1 MTQEELLEIG
11 RKAADGTLTIREAMS
26 ARIGEDGKQMQSAR
40 TALNKIKSL
49 GYDLDANWST
59 VSTDKFL
66 RALDAAPKPKS
77 QFTELSATEG
87 VLRSL
92 AAQSA
97 PGAKYAYELG
107 YGASGRATELKLKGM
122 VQYRGTSEA
131 GKKRIKFKSVP
142 EGKLSLPPLI
152 EGLNAITEDSVILN
166 PDTLQPLRTK
176 GGKPKTIGPKAGQIR
191 DAVAV
196 SLMIPLRPGEIRSI
210 GIDDIDFETGQFTD
224 KWQRKNKIR
233 NPVELD
239 EVLLEVLRDA
249 KDRAVANGQKVLF
262 DITDTQLLNGI
273 RVQGGIMEQMVPF
286 EGTLGRRFRN
296 ALDTRKIIP
305 SLMHGELNSGIEL
318 STIMGHNT
326 YDEMMGSLKQMTA
339 VRYVS
344 PLIREGEGTEV
355 KKTMRDFRNFTAEVL
370 GLETLN
376 QLPSALGVTAS
387 RLEAEGAPKLVV
399 RKTGDG
405 VKFEESRRGTLTPQ
419 DADEIADIKETNMSV
434 RAAQREEAGVRVKRA
449 QLESGDLD
457 VKLAEQDAEN
467 REIKRRARVRA
478 RGGEDADTL
487 ANKGLSDADRA
498 ALEAQGLDPDKYDP
512 VPRGVKTA
520 AKTTAATSTALL
532 ASKAAKAAGTVI
544 PGPDPFELAGAVIE
558 GAVVPEGERAADIA
572 VERGQKFVG
581 DLLGVEA
588 RKAEGLSD
596 LFTKEVAAETI
607 GGIGGVVADI
617 ATLGTVSGTGP
628 FDRST
633 GNISGR
639 NLRSQQLRERQQAD
653 EGFIPKP

>member
-40 TALNKIKSL
+40 TALNKIEKL

-59 VSTDKFL
+59 VSTDEFL

-131 GKKRIKFKSVP
+131 GKKRIKFKAVP

-166 PDTLQPLRTK
+166 PDTLEPLRTK
-176 GGKPKTIGPKAGQIR
+176 GGKPKTIGPKADQIK

-210 GIDDIDFETGQFTD
+210 GIDDIDFEAGRFTD
-224 KWQRKNKIR
+224 TWQRKNKIR

-239 EVLLEVLRDA
+239 EVLIEVLRDA
-249 KDRAVANGQKVLF
+249 RDRAVANGQKVLF
-262 DITDTQLLNGI
+262 NISSNDLLNGI
-273 RVQGGIMEQMVPF
+273 RVQGGIMQQMVPF
-286 EGTLGRRFRN
+286 ESTLGRRFQN

-344 PLIREGEGTEV
+344 PLVREGEGTVV
-355 KKTMRDFRNFTAEVL
+355 KQTMRDFRNFTAEIL

-387 RLEAEGAPKLVV
+387 RLEAKGAPKLIV

-405 VKFEESRRGTLTPQ
+405 VKFEESR
-419 DADEIADIKETNMSV
+419 
-434 RAAQREEAGVRVKRA
+434 
-449 QLESGDLD
+449 
-457 VKLAEQDAEN
+457 
-467 REIKRRARVRA
+467 
-478 RGGEDADTL
+478 
-487 ANKGLSDADRA
+487 
-498 ALEAQGLDPDKYDP
+498 
-512 VPRGVKTA
+512 
-520 AKTTAATSTALL
+520 
-532 ASKAAKAAGTVI
+532 
-544 PGPDPFELAGAVIE
+544 
-558 GAVVPEGERAADIA
+558 
-572 VERGQKFVG
+572 
-581 DLLGVEA
+581 
-588 RKAEGLSD
+588 
-596 LFTKEVAAETI
+596 
-607 GGIGGVVADI
+607 
-617 ATLGTVSGTGP
+617 
-628 FDRST
+628 
-633 GNISGR
+633 
-639 NLRSQQLRERQQAD
+639 
-653 EGFIPKP
+653 

>member
-26 ARIGEDGKQMQSAR
+26 ARLAQQTGRRKPAQ
-40 TALNKIKSL
+40 TVLNKIKAL

-59 VSTDKFL
+59 VSTDEFL
-66 RALDAAPKPKS
+66 RTLDAAGKTKS

-87 VLRSL
+87 VLKSL

-97 PGAKYAYELG
+97 EGAEYAYKTA
-107 YGASGRATELKLKGM
+107 YGASGRAADLNLEGRK
-122 VQYRGTSEA
+122 QYRGTSEA
-131 GKKRIKFKSVP
+131 GKKRIKFEGVP
-142 EGKLSLPPLI
+142 EGKLSLPPLVA
-152 EGLNAITEDSVILN
+152 GLNAITEDSVILN
-166 PDTLQPLRTK
+166 PDTLEPLRTK
-176 GGKPKTIGPKAGQIR
+176 GGKLKTIGPKADQIK

-196 SLMIPLRPGEIRSI
+196 SLMIPLRPGEIRAI
-210 GIDDIDFETGQFTD
+210 GIDDIDFEAGRFTAT
-224 KWQRKNKIR
+224 WQRVNKIR

-249 KDRAVANGQKVLF
+249 KDRAVANGQEF
-262 DITDTQLLNGI
+262 IFEISSNDLLNGV

-296 ALDTRKIIP
+296 AMDTRKIIP
-305 SLMHGELNSGIEL
+305 SLMHGELNSGISL

-344 PLIREGEGTEV
+344 PLVREGEGTEV
-355 KKTMRDFRNFTAEVL
+355 KKTMRDFRNFTAEIL

-387 RLEAEGAPKLVV
+387 RLEAEGAPKLIV

-405 VKFEESRRGTLTPQ
+405 VKFEESRQGTLTPQ

-434 RAAQREEAGVRVKRA
+434 RAAQREEAVVRVKRA

-467 REIKRRARVRA
+467 REIKRRARVKA

-512 VPRGVKTA
+512 VPRGAKTA
-520 AKTTAATSTALL
+520 AKTAATSAALF

-572 VERGQKFVG
+572 VERGQSFMGDVMG
-581 DLLGVEA
+581 VEPRRAERMSDLLTPENIAYNV
-588 RKAEGLSD
+588 
-596 LFTKEVAAETI
+596 
-607 GGIGGVVADI
+607 GGIGGVLADVV
-617 ATLGTVSGTGP
+617 TLGTVSGTGP
-628 FDRST
+628 FSGERT

-639 NLRSQQLRERQQAD
+639 NLRAQQLRERQAD

>member
-26 ARIGEDGKQMQSAR
+26 ARIGEDGKQMKSAR
-40 TALNKIKSL
+40 TALNKIEKL

-59 VSTDKFL
+59 VSTDEFL
-66 RALDAAPKPKS
+66 RALDSSRNPRS
-77 QFTELSATEG
+77 QFTELGATEG
-87 VLRSL
+87 VLKSL

-97 PGAKYAYELG
+97 EGADYAYKTG
-107 YGASGRATELKLKGM
+107 YGAGGRGARLELESVK
-122 VQYRGTSEA
+122 QFRGESEA
-131 GKKRIKFKSVP
+131 GKKRIKFKAVP

-166 PDTLQPLRTK
+166 PDTLEPLRTK
-176 GGKPKTIGPKAGQIR
+176 GGKPKTIGPKAGQIK

-196 SLMIPLRPGEIRSI
+196 SLMIPLRPGEIRAI

-224 KWQRKNKIR
+224 TWQRVNKIR

-249 KDRAVANGQKVLF
+249 KDRAVANGQKFLF
-262 DITDTQLLNGI
+262 EISSNDLLNGI

-344 PLIREGEGTEV
+344 PLVREGEGTVV
-355 KKTMRDFRNFTAEVL
+355 KQTMRDFRNFTAEIL

-387 RLEAEGAPKLVV
+387 RLEAEGAPKLIV

-405 VKFEESRRGTLTPQ
+405 VKFEESRQGTLTPK

-434 RAAQREEAGVRVKRA
+434 RAAQREEAGVRIKRA

-487 ANKGLSDADRA
+487 ANKGLSDEDRA

-512 VPRGVKTA
+512 VPRGAKTA
-520 AKTTAATSTALL
+520 AKTAATSAALF

-572 VERGQKFVG
+572 VERGQSFMGDVMG
-581 DLLGVEA
+581 VEPRRAERMSDLLTPEN
-588 RKAEGLSD
+588 
-596 LFTKEVAAETI
+596 VAYNV
-607 GGIGGVVADI
+607 GGIGGVLADVV
-617 ATLGTVSGTGP
+617 TLGTVSGTGP
-628 FDRST
+628 FSGERT

-639 NLRSQQLRERQQAD
+639 NLRARQLREQRQAD

>member
-40 TALNKIKSL
+40 TALNKIEKL

-59 VSTDKFL
+59 VSTDEFL

-131 GKKRIKFKSVP
+131 GKKRIKFKAVP

-166 PDTLQPLRTK
+166 PDTLEPLRTK
-176 GGKPKTIGPKAGQIR
+176 GGKPKTIGPKADQIK

-210 GIDDIDFETGQFTD
+210 GIDDIDFEAGRFTD
-224 KWQRKNKIR
+224 TWQRKNKIR

-239 EVLLEVLRDA
+239 EVLIEVLRDA
-249 KDRAVANGQKVLF
+249 RDRAVANGQKVLF
-262 DITDTQLLNGI
+262 NISSNDLLNGI
-273 RVQGGIMEQMVPF
+273 RVQGGIMQQMVPF
-286 EGTLGRRFRN
+286 ESTLGRRFQN

-344 PLIREGEGTEV
+344 PLVREGEGTVV
-355 KKTMRDFRNFTAEVL
+355 KQTMRDFRNFTAEIL

-387 RLEAEGAPKLVV
+387 RLEAKGAPKLIV

-405 VKFEESRRGTLTPQ
+405 VKFEESRQGTLTPQ

-434 RAAQREEAGVRVKRA
+434 RAAQREEASVREKRA

-467 REIKRRARVRA
+467 REIKRRARVKA

-520 AKTTAATSTALL
+520 AKTAATSAALF

-544 PGPDPFELAGAVIE
+544 PGPDPFELAGAAIE
-558 GAVVPEGERAADIA
+558 GAVVPGGERAADIA
-572 VERGQKFVG
+572 VERGQSFMGDVMG
-581 DLLGVEA
+581 VEPRRAERMSDLLTPEN
-588 RKAEGLSD
+588 
-596 LFTKEVAAETI
+596 VAYNV
-607 GGIGGVVADI
+607 GGIGGVLADVV
-617 ATLGTVSGTGP
+617 TLGTVSGTGP
-628 FDRST
+628 FSGERTD
-633 GNISGR
+633 NISGR
-639 NLRSQQLRERQQAD
+639 NLRAQQLRERQAD

>member
-1 MTQEELLEIG
+1 
-11 RKAADGTLTIREAMS
+11 
-26 ARIGEDGKQMQSAR
+26 
-40 TALNKIKSL
+40 
-49 GYDLDANWST
+49 
-59 VSTDKFL
+59 
-66 RALDAAPKPKS
+66 
-77 QFTELSATEG
+77 
-87 VLRSL
+87 
-92 AAQSA
+92 
-97 PGAKYAYELG
+97 
-107 YGASGRATELKLKGM
+107 
-122 VQYRGTSEA
+122 
-131 GKKRIKFKSVP
+131 
-142 EGKLSLPPLI
+142 
-152 EGLNAITEDSVILN
+152 
-166 PDTLQPLRTK
+166 
-176 GGKPKTIGPKAGQIR
+176 
-191 DAVAV
+191 
-196 SLMIPLRPGEIRSI
+196 MIPLRPGEIRSI

-344 PLIREGEGTEV
+344 PLVREGEGTVV
-355 KKTMRDFRNFTAEVL
+355 KQTMRDFRNFTAEIL

-387 RLEAEGAPKLVV
+387 RLEAEGAPKLIV

-405 VKFEESRRGTLTPQ
+405 VKFEESRQGTLTPQ

>member
-1 MTQEELLEIG
+1 
-11 RKAADGTLTIREAMS
+11 
-26 ARIGEDGKQMQSAR
+26 
-40 TALNKIKSL
+40 
-49 GYDLDANWST
+49 
-59 VSTDKFL
+59 
-66 RALDAAPKPKS
+66 
-77 QFTELSATEG
+77 
-87 VLRSL
+87 
-92 AAQSA
+92 
-97 PGAKYAYELG
+97 
-107 YGASGRATELKLKGM
+107 
-122 VQYRGTSEA
+122 
-131 GKKRIKFKSVP
+131 
-142 EGKLSLPPLI
+142 
-152 EGLNAITEDSVILN
+152 
-166 PDTLQPLRTK
+166 
-176 GGKPKTIGPKAGQIR
+176 
-191 DAVAV
+191 
-196 SLMIPLRPGEIRSI
+196 
-210 GIDDIDFETGQFTD
+210 
-224 KWQRKNKIR
+224 
-233 NPVELD
+233 
-239 EVLLEVLRDA
+239 
-249 KDRAVANGQKVLF
+249 
-262 DITDTQLLNGI
+262 
-273 RVQGGIMEQMVPF
+273 
-286 EGTLGRRFRN
+286 
-296 ALDTRKIIP
+296 
-305 SLMHGELNSGIEL
+305 
-318 STIMGHNT
+318 
-326 YDEMMGSLKQMTA
+326 
-339 VRYVS
+339 
-344 PLIREGEGTEV
+344 
-355 KKTMRDFRNFTAEVL
+355 MRDFRNFTAEIL

-387 RLEAEGAPKLVV
+387 RLEAEGAPKLIV

-405 VKFEESRRGTLTPQ
+405 VKFEESRQGTLTPQ